1 MKLSTQGQHAI
12 MAMLT
17 LAINDDER
25 TVRLSDIAGQQ
36 GISLSYLEQVFAKLR
51 QKGLVEGIRGPGGGY
66 RLARAT
72 DEISLAEIARVAE
85 SEEETVTTK
94 PAKSGNQ
101 AQHKEQVLV
110 QQMWDNLSH
119 RFYDFLGDITLA
131 SLLEGHNKPRKVFQ
145 LGETASLIARMFPA
159 RRANSGLTHHVAM

>member
-1 MKLSTQGQHAI
+1 MKLSTKGQHAI

-51 QKGLVEGIRGPGGGY
+51 QEGLVEGIRGPGGGY
-66 RLARAT
+66 RLARAA
-72 DEISLAEIARVAE
+72 DEISLAEIARIAE
-85 SEEETVTTK
+85 AEEEPSSK
-94 PAKSGNQ
+94 FSNAS
-101 AQHKEQVLV
+101 AKEQVAV
-110 QQMWDNLSH
+110 QKMWDDLSQ

-131 SLLEGHNKPRKVFQ
+131 SLVEGHNKPRKVFQ

-159 RRANSGLTHHVAM
+159 RRSSNIGMTHQVAM

>member
-17 LAINDDER
+17 LAVNDDER

-51 QKGLVEGIRGPGGGY
+51 QEGLVEGIRGPGGGY
-66 RLARAT
+66 RLARAA
-72 DEISLAEIARVAE
+72 DDISLAEIVRIAE
-85 SEEETVTTK
+85 SEEEQN
-94 PAKSGNQ
+94 AKLLKSP
-101 AQHKEQVLV
+101 HKDQVAV
-110 QQMWDNLSH
+110 QKMWDDLSY
-119 RFYDFLGDITLA
+119 RFYDFLRDITLA
-131 SLLEGHNKPRKVFQ
+131 SLVEGHNKPRKVFQ

-159 RRANSGLTHHVAM
+159 RRSSNIGMSHQVAM